1 MMIRISTA
9 LAALGLLTACAMPPK
24 GTDEQDLIAWDDAVT
39 SIGCELIS
47 ESDYQPVELQ
57 SGLSRDQVQKIA
69 SYKVKTEQAVRTE
82 TGGVRLVTGSC
93 APVSDPVV
101 EPMAD
106 AETAETAA
114 G

>member
-1 MMIRISTA
+1 MMIRVSAA
-9 LAALGLLTACAMPPK
+9 LCALGLLAACAMPPK
-24 GTDEQDLIAWDDAVT
+24 GTDEQDLMAWDDAVT
-39 SIGCELIS
+39 SIGCELVS

-57 SGLSRDQVQKIA
+57 SGLTREQVQKIA
-69 SYKVKTEQAVRTE
+69 AYKVKTEEAVPSE

-93 APVSDPVV
+93 APASEPV
-101 EPMAD
+101 AD

>member
-1 MMIRISTA
+1 MMIRVSAA
-9 LAALGLLTACAMPPK
+9 LCALGLLAACAMPPK
-24 GTDEQDLIAWDDAVT
+24 GTDEQDLMAWDDAVT
-39 SIGCELIS
+39 SIGCELVS

-57 SGLSRDQVQKIA
+57 SGLSRTQVQEIA
-69 SYKVKTEQAVRTE
+69 AYKVKTEEAVPSE

-93 APVSDPVV
+93 APAVSAEPV
-101 EPMAD
+101 AD

>member
-1 MMIRISTA
+1 MIRFSTA
-9 LAALGLLTACAMPPK
+9 LVALGLLSACAMPPK
-24 GTDEQDLIAWDDAVT
+24 GTDEQDLMAWDDAVA
-39 SIGCELIS
+39 SIGCELVA

-57 SGLSRDQVQKIA
+57 SGLSRAQVQEIA
-69 SYKVKTEQAVRTE
+69 SYKVRTEEAVPTE

-93 APVSDPVV
+93 APAAEPVS

>member
-1 MMIRISTA
+1 MIRISAA
-9 LAALGLLTACAMPPK
+9 LSALGLLSACAMPPK
-24 GTDEQDLIAWDDAVT
+24 GTDEQDLMAWDSAVA
-39 SIGCELIS
+39 SIGCELVS

-57 SGLSRDQVQKIA
+57 SGLNRAQVQEIA
-69 SYKVKTEQAVRTE
+69 SYKVKTEEAVPTD

-93 APVSDPVV
+93 APATDMTA

-106 AETAETAA
+106 AEAAGTAA